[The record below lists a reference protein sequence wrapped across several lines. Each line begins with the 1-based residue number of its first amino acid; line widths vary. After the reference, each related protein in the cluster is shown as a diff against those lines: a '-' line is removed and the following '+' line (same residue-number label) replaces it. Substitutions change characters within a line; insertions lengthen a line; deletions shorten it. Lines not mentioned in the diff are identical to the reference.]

1 MDRPHDAL
9 PAEVIDALR
18 RGHAIEAIKLLR
30 AKGISLGD
38 AKARVEAHLRGFTT
52 PGSAQQAA
60 RALPPDAAR
69 ALARGDKIEAIKLVR
84 AETGLGLKEAKAWVD
99 AQAATPQMPTG
110 LAPGEVPRHEGFGL
124 WIVVIVLVVAAGYFV
139 FLRGG

>member
-1 MDRPHDAL
+1 MDRPHNAL

-18 RGHAIEAIKLLR
+18 RGNAIEAIKLLR
-30 AKGISLGD
+30 AKGIGLGD
-38 AKARVEAHLRGFTT
+38 AKARIEAHLRGFAT
-52 PGSAQQAA
+52 PGAAQQAN

-69 ALARGDKIEAIKLVR
+69 ALARGDKIEAIKLAR
-84 AETGLGLKEAKAWVD
+84 AETGLGLKEAKDWVD

-124 WIVVIVLVVAAGYFV
+124 WIVVIVLIVAAAYFLV
-139 FLRGG
+139 FRGG